1 MNYCLGDLL
10 HFKPLIFIK
19 WYIFYIMNNE
29 THEYLVL
36 YYGFSCED
44 MEAVKENIIILT
56 IWLLPSGHS
65 EDLKYHFL
73 GKGKDML

>member
-1 MNYCLGDLL
+1 
-10 HFKPLIFIK
+10 
-19 WYIFYIMNNE
+19 MNNE

-44 MEAVKENIIILT
+44 MEAVKENIRILT

-73 GKGKDML
+73 GKGNYML